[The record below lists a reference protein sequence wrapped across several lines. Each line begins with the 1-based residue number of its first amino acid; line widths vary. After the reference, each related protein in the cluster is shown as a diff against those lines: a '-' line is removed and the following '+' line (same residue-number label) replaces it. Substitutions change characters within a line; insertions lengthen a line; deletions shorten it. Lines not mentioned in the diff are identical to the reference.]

1 MGESR
6 PKSDEKPI
14 GNPFYEVVRGL
25 LRERLA
31 LVKEKKTPKFT
42 TIRHLYYQAKKIY
55 KDLTGEDEVPGTETN
70 YIGAI
75 NKFCQKHA
83 PELGIPEAFWWLL
96 RDKMNI
102 RAKGIAVCEGEAGSF
117 KIDHTNRDRVQKNSS
132 FILLCEKDT
141 VSEELLEELRKI
153 GYKVNL
159 ISSQGQNTADAKA
172 AIISAVADLD
182 MENFFILYLHD
193 YDWAGIEMF
202 FNLYGYYPKVIDI
215 GVNEHFLKTMKISK
229 KKVDERVKVKTQ
241 RRKLAGYIKEYNYAE
256 IVDLDYICGKLDP
269 KTDKRDGNAKSI
281 NIDNVHV
288 YYGIKPFIK
297 YIKLRLEDIDCWD
310 LTRIGIEKKAL
321 KEGDNRY
328 EEAIKETWLTA
339 GASYKIKEKELSETF
354 NEIHKIVNK
363 ALPRNRK
370 FTELE
375 NKHFNI
381 DENFKVRWRSLKND
395 DLEHMKVSY
404 KMVMEKEWVKGYAGK
419 IDREVNEKITCWP
432 NDVTKAK
439 DYIEKLVDETQ
450 DKLDK
455 AKKDDPL
462 LYTFKE
468 KLGKLYWGEDEL
480 EEIEIPDPIEEIQ
493 KVIRALYARIKELKK
508 NE

>member
-1 MGESR
+1 MGEEEEELSVV
-6 PKSDEKPI
+6 
-14 GNPFYEVVRGL
+14 NPFYEVVRGL

-31 LVKEKKTPKFT
+31 LVKKGETPEFT
-42 TIRHLYYQAKKIY
+42 TIRHLYYQAKKLY
-55 KDLTGEDEVPGTETN
+55 KDLTDEDEVPGTETN
-70 YIGAI
+70 YIGAL

-117 KIDHTNRDRVQKNSS
+117 KIDHTNRERVQKNSS

-159 ISSQGQNTADAKA
+159 VSSQGQNTADAKA

-182 MENFFILYLHD
+182 MDNYFILYLHD
-193 YDWAGIEMF
+193 YDWAGAEMF
-202 FNLYGYYPKVIDI
+202 FNLYSYHPKIIDL

-229 KKVDERVKVKTQ
+229 RKVEERVKVKTQ
-241 RRKLAGYIKEYNYAE
+241 RRKLARYIKEYKYAD

-269 KTDKRDGNAKSI
+269 ETGKRDGNAKSI
-281 NIDNVHV
+281 NLDNVHV
-288 YYGIKPFIK
+288 YYGIKPFVE

-321 KEGDNRY
+321 KEGDNLY
-328 EEAIKETWLTA
+328 EEAINEVWLTA
-339 GASYKIKEKELSETF
+339 AASYKIKSGELSATF
-354 NEIHKIVNK
+354 NDIHKIIGKTLTRNK
-363 ALPRNRK
+363 K
-370 FTELE
+370 FAELE
-375 NKHFNI
+375 DKHFNM
-381 DENFKVRWRSLKND
+381 DEGFKTRWRSLKND
-395 DLEHMKVSY
+395 DLEHMRVSY
-404 KMVMEKEWVKGYAGK
+404 KTVMEKKWVKDYAGK
-419 IDREVNEKITCWP
+419 IDKEVNEKITCWP
-432 NDVTKAK
+432 EDVTKAK

-468 KLGKLYWGEDEL
+468 KLGKLDWGEDEL
-480 EEIEIPDPIEEIQ
+480 KEIEAPDPIGEMQ
-493 KVIRALYARIKELKK
+493 KVIKALYKRIQELRE